1 MCYKTSGFTSRTL
14 RDIVTRIT
22 AAIIMS
28 NPSAPAHKP
37 QNIRALRRELGAK
50 RRALSTKQQRL
61 HALGLAQQFARS
73 PWSWRSGNVA
83 SYLAGNG
90 ELDPV
95 LINQHCQVTLRTLA
109 VPVVRA
115 QQLEFFQIEEHT
127 RFTQNRFGLRE
138 PDSGAK
144 FVDTRSIS
152 IMLLPLVGF
161 DEAGNRL
168 GMGGGFYDRHLGN
181 LPPSLR
187 PTLIGVGH
195 ECQRVEALEAQPWDI
210 PLDGLLTE
218 QRWQLF

>member
-1 MCYKTSGFTSRTL
+1 MSKTKFRT
-14 RDIVTRIT
+14 
-22 AAIIMS
+22 
-28 NPSAPAHKP
+28 
-37 QNIRALRRELGAK
+37 LRRELSAK
-50 RRALSTKQQRL
+50 RRALSTKQQKL

-73 PWSWRSGNVA
+73 PWAWRTSRMA

-95 LINQHCQVTLRTLA
+95 LINQQALATFRTIA

-115 QQLEFFQIEEHT
+115 QQLEFFQLEVHT

-138 PDSGAK
+138 PDTSAK
-144 FVDTRSIS
+144 FVDTRSIG
-152 IMLLPLVGF
+152 IMLLPLLGF
-161 DEAGNRL
+161 DESGNRL

-181 LPPSLR
+181 LPPGLR

-195 ECQRVEALEAQPWDI
+195 ECQGVDSLDAQPWDI

-218 QRWQLF
+218 QRWQLFQ

>member
-1 MCYKTSGFTSRTL
+1 
-14 RDIVTRIT
+14 
-22 AAIIMS
+22 MS
-28 NPSAPAHKP
+28 KSSAPEKEA
-37 QNIRALRRELGAK
+37 QNNRTLRRELSAR

-73 PWSWRSGNVA
+73 PLAWRSGSVA

-95 LINQHCQVTLRTLA
+95 LINQHCQATLRTLA

-115 QQLEFFQIEEHT
+115 QQLEFFQLETHT
-127 RFTQNRFGLRE
+127 RLTQNRFGLRE
-138 PDSGAK
+138 PDSSAK

-195 ECQRVEALEAQPWDI
+195 ECQRVEALDVQPWDI

-218 QRWQLF
+218 QRWQLFQTT

>member
-1 MCYKTSGFTSRTL
+1 
-14 RDIVTRIT
+14 
-22 AAIIMS
+22 MS
-28 NPSAPAHKP
+28 KPSATESRP
-37 QNIRALRRELGAK
+37 QNSRALRRELSAR

-73 PWSWRSGNVA
+73 PWSWRSGSVA

-95 LINQHCQVTLRTLA
+95 LINQHCQATLRTLA

-115 QQLEFFQIEEHT
+115 HQLEFFQLEAHT
-127 RFTQNRFGLRE
+127 RLTQNRFGLRE
-138 PDSGAK
+138 PDSSAK
-144 FVDTRSIS
+144 FIDTRSLS

-195 ECQRVEALEAQPWDI
+195 ECQGVASLEAQPWDI

-218 QRWQLF
+218 QRWQLFQKPV